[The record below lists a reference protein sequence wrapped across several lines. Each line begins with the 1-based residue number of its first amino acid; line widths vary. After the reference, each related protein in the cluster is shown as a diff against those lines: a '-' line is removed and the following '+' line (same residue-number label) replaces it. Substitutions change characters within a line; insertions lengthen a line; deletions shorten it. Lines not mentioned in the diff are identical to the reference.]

1 MLTQLYPF
9 AISLLIGLFIGIER
23 ERSHPAGSQPMGVR
37 TFMLIALIGTL
48 SATVNKAALTLSASL
63 FVFGLIILSYH
74 KSSRRKG
81 KFKFIGI
88 TTEMAA
94 VAVFFL
100 GYLTPELPL
109 LSSVIGI
116 VILIALLS
124 RTHLHV
130 FSRNTVKTK
139 EIYAA
144 VTILV
149 IGLCVLPFLPNH
161 TIDPWQVF
169 NPRRYVMLILIL
181 SIIEFI
187 GYVLIRVYGPK
198 LGVLLTSFL
207 SGLVSSTAIF
217 LILARLSK
225 KNAQSNSV
233 LVASGLLATNAM
245 LIETIILL
253 SLISP
258 PLIAQLFIPI
268 IAMLAVGFLSAWP
281 VLKNQSKH
289 AQSLIP
295 PNPLNLLGAI
305 KLASFIL
312 GMLAIVTI
320 TKRTIG
326 SHGVYF
332 VSFLAGLFEV
342 HGVNIAN
349 ANLLA
354 HAKQS
359 LSQTV
364 QAIGFAV
371 AASFVTKYFLLWSL
385 SHKKFALQ
393 CSIYLSLMLMIG
405 TISFFLFT
413 L

>member
-1 MLTQLYPF
+1 MLSHFYPF
-9 AISLLIGLFIGIER
+9 GISLLIGLLIGIER

-37 TFMLIALIGTL
+37 TFIMIALIGTL
-48 SATVNKAALTLSASL
+48 AATTKNIALSLSASL
-63 FVFGLIILSYH
+63 FVFGIIILSYH
-74 KSSRRKG
+74 KSSHRKG

-94 VAVFFL
+94 AAVFFL
-100 GYLTPELPL
+100 GYLTPEKPL
-109 LSSVIGI
+109 LSAI
-116 VILIALLS
+116 IAIAVLLSLLS

-144 VTILV
+144 TTLLI
-149 IGLCVLPFLPNH
+149 IGICILPFLPNH

-169 NPRRYVMLILIL
+169 NPQKYVIIILVL
-181 SIIEFI
+181 SIIEFL
-187 GYVLIRVYGPK
+187 GYVLIRMLGAR

-225 KNAQSNSV
+225 KHPQTAPT

-253 SLISP
+253 SLVSP
-258 PLIAQLFIPI
+258 LLVEKLFTPL
-268 IAMLAVGFLSAWP
+268 IAMLAIGFLSAWP
-281 VLKNQSKH
+281 VIKSESKH
-289 AQSLIP
+289 VQSLTP
-295 PNPLNLLGAI
+295 SNPLNLKGAI
-305 KLASFIL
+305 KLATFIL
-312 GMLAIVTI
+312 GMLVIVTI

-326 SHGVYF
+326 SEGVYLI
-332 VSFLAGLFEV
+332 SFLAGLFEV

-349 ANLLA
+349 ASLFA
-354 HAKQS
+354 QSKQS
-359 LSQTV
+359 LTHSIH
-364 QAIGFAV
+364 AIGLAI

-385 SHKKFALQ
+385 SHKKFALR
-393 CSIYLSLMLMIG
+393 CSIYLTLMLAAG
-405 TISFFLFT
+405 SAAFFLFVI
-413 L
+413 